1 MPLKNYLSS
10 ETEDAIIND
19 LEEQISR
26 MEHILKR
33 HIDGKR
39 VSIPSK
45 PHCIIEKEV
54 KSHYRTLPL
63 FLFLYVVKW

>member
-39 VSIPSK
+39 S
-45 PHCIIEKEV
+45 
-54 KSHYRTLPL
+54 
-63 FLFLYVVKW
+63 